1 MEHGPGL
8 SEEEAEPIARHVLDS
23 YTPPVLSAWLQGYSA
38 ADNHLRD

>member
-23 YTPPVLSAWLQGYSA
+23 YTPLVLSAWLQGYSA